1 MTEGICIDQWFL
13 SFLWLR
19 RTWGIWHCVFF
30 DWAQLLLSPLHG
42 DSCCL
47 CVPSPP
53 CGCCFYPQKGQ
64 ETLDMAAHWDSVV
77 LANFIPLSSVACQFC
92 VLASARNTC
101 FPFFTYISHWKL
113 LGETMLCGII
123 FSINRFFWV
132 DEDAAV
138 LLYWGHLLFRSQI
151 IFFSSQTLE
160 SLMENAL
167 LQTLGVLPWQVMTKN
182 GIYHSSQCWE
192 TEKHVLKLW
201 MSMTTRRDNVIT
213 AAPNNRDTGNKARI
227 SLPLLFNSCTS
238 LQFHYI
244 SFFVSLS
251 RNVNSCSAW
260 AETLGLAIMVFPLIY
275 KHSEVFTYH

>member
-42 DSCCL
+42 DSCWL

-92 VLASARNTC
+92 VLTSARNTY
-101 FPFFTYISHWKL
+101 FPFFSYISHWKL

-138 LLYWGHLLFRSQI
+138 LLYWGHVLFRRQI
-151 IFFSSQTLE
+151 MFFSSQTLE

-167 LQTLGVLPWQVMTKN
+167 LQTLGVLPWQVMTKME
-182 GIYHSSQCWE
+182 Y
-192 TEKHVLKLW
+192 
-201 MSMTTRRDNVIT
+201 IT
-213 AAPNNRDTGNKARI
+213 AANAGKLRNMFLNCGCQWQPEEIMLSLLLLITETGNKARI

-244 SFFVSLS
+244 SFFVFLS